1 MLKLLLIIVVVLIV
15 SAVDEAMAGVCP
27 PPGEIAPCSCT
38 DLGSEGLV
46 IQLNCYNM
54 QLDDEMASQIL
65 DKMIS
70 WPRVS
75 PLRRLDFSSNQL
87 TRIPTQLPKFPM
99 LNYVSLDGNQIASI
113 DTKAFDLETTFTSL
127 TLNNNP
133 ITSVKE
139 GAFQGKDQI

>member
-1 MLKLLLIIVVVLIV
+1 MFSFIFVVVFI
-15 SAVDEAMAGVCP
+15 SAFGDEAMAGVCP

-46 IQLNCYNM
+46 IQLNCFNT

-75 PLRRLDFSSNQL
+75 PLRRLDLSSNRL
-87 TRIPTQLPKFPM
+87 TRIPTQLTKFPM
-99 LNYVSLDGNQIASI
+99 LNYIELGGNQIASI
-113 DTKAFDLETTFTSL
+113 EAKAFNLETTFTSL
-127 TLNNNP
+127 NLNSNP
-133 ITSVKE
+133 IASVEE
-139 GAFQGKDQI
+139 GAFQGILN